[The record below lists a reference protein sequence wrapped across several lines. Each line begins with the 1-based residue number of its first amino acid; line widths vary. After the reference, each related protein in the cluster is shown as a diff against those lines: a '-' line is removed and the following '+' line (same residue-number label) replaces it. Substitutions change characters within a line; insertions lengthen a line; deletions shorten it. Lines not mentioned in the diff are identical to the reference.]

1 MIFGKVTKDRI
12 GAGQALDLG
21 DAHAALVGHEADGA
35 EDADAGEDLEGR
47 VREAGDERRT
57 GQVRLALEVGGVGQ
71 HDTEAHRQR
80 VEDLREGGQ
89 PDLGI
94 SERGPV
100 RGKEGIEA
108 LNGTGQEERAN
119 DERQEED
126 DEQREEDL
134 VSRFDTLGQASSDH
148 KEDKDPH
155 EREGNHHRP
164 GGSPG
169 ERITGDNL
177 QERISEERR
186 RVVAPSRIHRV
197 DRVLHAP
204 REDRAVVDH
213 DDEADEGLEPADEL
227 AASDDLAQCPR
238 R

>member
-1 MIFGKVTKDRI
+1 M
-12 GAGQALDLG
+12 
-21 DAHAALVGHEADGA
+21 GHEANGA
-35 EDADAGEDLEGR
+35 EDANAGEDLEGR

-71 HDTEAHRQR
+71 HDTEAHGQR

-94 SERGPV
+94 GERAPV
-100 RGKEGIEA
+100 RGEEGVEA
-108 LNGTGQEERAN
+108 FNGAGQEERAN

-126 DEQREEDL
+126 DKQREEDL
-134 VSRFDTLGQASSDH
+134 VGRLDTLGQAASDH
-148 KEDKDPH
+148 EEDEDPH

-164 GGSPG
+164 GGRPG

-177 QERISEERR
+177 QERVSEERR

-213 DDEADEGLEPADEL
+213 DDEAHEGLEPADEL
-227 AASDDLAQCPR
+227 AASDNLAQSPR